1 VLLTFGLE
9 MRYIKRSRPAPEL
22 PVTIH
27 WVSGSRGSGPGQFDA
42 PIGLAAHPSGE
53 IYVADLGNGRVQRL
67 SADGT
72 FLDLWPAT
80 GGGGTSLS
88 QASDVAVGAAGE
100 VYALDAGGN
109 IYVLDPG
116 GLLRPVVSLAGLQAY
131 SPRGIV
137 VDAAR
142 GRFYVADTGHGLI
155 LVLGMD
161 GSLIDTWRGGS
172 DETSH
177 FEEPWGLG
185 VDGEGNVFV
194 AEAASSRIRKLSPQG
209 EMLAEWRTKG
219 PLADLAVG
227 PDDRVYVTWA
237 DRAGLW
243 VYDGRGKTVG
253 QVLEPLAARALGATR
268 GVAVVA
274 PGEVVMGTES
284 SIVRLSVEFPE

>member
-1 VLLTFGLE
+1 MLLTFGLE

-22 PVTIH
+22 RATVD
-27 WVSGSRGSGPGQFDA
+27 WVSGQRGTAPGQFDA
-42 PIGLAAHPSGE
+42 PIGLAVHPSGE
-53 IYVADLGNGRVQRL
+53 IYVADLGNARVQRL
-67 SADGT
+67 AADGT
-72 FLDLWPAT
+72 FLSLWPAT

-194 AEAASSRIRKLSPQG
+194 AEVASSRIRKLSPQG
-209 EMLAEWRTKG
+209 EILAEWRTKG

-243 VYDGRGKTVG
+243 VYDGRGKIVG
-253 QVLEPLAARALGATR
+253 QVLEPLAARAPGATR